1 MKCLFRIRYIHLSE
15 QNKPRAEET
24 LLLTTEKKVHLL
36 VDIPSLDEPLLNK
49 RWIYRFRNK
58 HFFYDL
64 GKFIEPR

>member
-36 VDIPSLDEPLLNK
+36 VCIPSLDEPLLTN
-49 RWIYRFRNK
+49 II
-58 HFFYDL
+58 FFYTV
-64 GKFIEPR
+64 FNERQFTY